1 MILVSFLLVPWFA
14 LMKATHS
21 HTLLLVPHLLC
32 VRIEPLFSGCSAAG
46 AQGPH
51 GRRAPR
57 TRQPARAG
65 SAWSG
70 NRAPRDASRYVS
82 SGRGGR
88 RSRGVRGGWEVEEDE
103 KDEVVGERAEDVADA
118 AFVTGGGKILG

>member
-1 MILVSFLLVPWFA
+1 MLISRSAGPPWQA
-14 LMKATHS
+14 
-21 HTLLLVPHLLC
+21 
-32 VRIEPLFSGCSAAG
+32 SAAHTATG
-46 AQGPH
+46 E
-51 GRRAPR
+51 GR
-57 TRQPARAG
+57 ARAG

-103 KDEVVGERAEDVADA
+103 KDEVVGECAEEVADA
-118 AFVTGGGKILG
+118 AFVTGGSKILG